1 MTVKKRLISMF
12 ARWYT
17 SDKRRA
23 KIYRRAEKKLLKRR
37 KQGHGDCYLRADDP
51 YSYLLSQVLPQFCEK
66 YACELRP
73 IIVTHLEDSCYP
85 ERQLL
90 ADYALEDCQR
100 LARAYNLEPPVKRSS
115 LSEKAS
121 LVLCE
126 AAQGSHPWKAIAAIF
141 KSLWVAHTAIPG
153 IQSANIPILQQQ
165 LTDNNT
171 VMIKRGHY
179 LTAMIEYA
187 GEKYWGIDRLHYLER
202 RLTDGEL
209 LFPSPDQ
216 NNFTGT
222 ADSGKGKVLSCYFS
236 FRSPYSYILL
246 TRLFALAD
254 HYQCELELKPILPMV
269 MRGLSVPTSKRLY
282 ILLDAKREANRH
294 DIPFGYISDP
304 LGKGVE
310 NALALFYV
318 AKNMGKEREYVLAMT
333 KASWSK
339 AIDIS
344 NLKNLRSL
352 CHELALDWPSC
363 ESALMSENWRD
374 FAEMNR
380 QEIYEYGLWGVP
392 AMIIDSLVVWGQDR
406 LWMVDQ
412 HLSRGQ

>member
-1 MTVKKRLISMF
+1 MTVKKRLVSLF

-17 SDKRRA
+17 SDKRRVRN
-23 KIYRRAEKKLLKRR
+23 YRRAEKKLLRRR
-37 KQGHGDCYLRADDP
+37 KQGHGYCYLRADDP
-51 YSYLLSQVLPQFCEK
+51 YSYLLSQVLHEFCEK
-66 YACELRP
+66 YALTLHP
-73 IIVTHLEDSCYP
+73 IIVTQLEDSCYP

-90 ADYALEDCQR
+90 AEYAIEDCQR
-100 LARAYNLEPPVKRSS
+100 LALAYNIEPPVKRSS
-115 LSEKAS
+115 FSEKAS

-126 AAQGSHPWKAIAAIF
+126 AAQGSQPWEAIAAIF
-141 KSLWVAHTAIPG
+141 QSLWVTHTAIPA
-153 IQSANIPILQQQ
+153 IQSTNILVLQQQ
-165 LTDNNT
+165 LASNNI
-171 VMIKRGHY
+171 VMPKRGHY

-187 GEKYWGIDRLHYLER
+187 GEKYWGLDRLHYLER

-216 NNFTGT
+216 NKCTGA

-254 HYQCELELKPILPMV
+254 HYQCELDLKPVLPMV
-269 MRGLSVPTSKRLY
+269 MRGLSVPASKRLY

-294 DIPFGYISDP
+294 NIPFGYISDP

-333 KASWSK
+333 SASWSK

-352 CHELALDWPSC
+352 CRELALDWPSC
-363 ESALMSENWRD
+363 ENALMSEKWRE

-392 AMIIDSLVVWGQDR
+392 AMMVDSLVVWGQDR
-406 LWMVDQ
+406 LWMIDQ
-412 HLSRGQ
+412 HLSREQ